1 MSVTQLHP
9 EADGPDFSAG
19 CAFMDGEF
27 VPIADAK
34 ISILDWGMVRSDCTY
49 DVAHVWKG
57 RFFRLEKHLDRFES
71 GIGRLRME
79 LPMSRDELETVL
91 HTCVAKTGLEDAYV
105 SMTLTRGRPLKGIR
119 DPRLC
124 TNNFYA
130 FAVPFVWLA
139 TPEQQEDGVHLH
151 VSSIP
156 RIDKASVDPKVKNYH
171 WIDMEM
177 SLFEAYEAG
186 ANFVV
191 LKDLEGNLTEGPG
204 YNLFTYRDGTW
215 MTPGEGVLEGIT
227 RGAVLDLCSE
237 LNVGARQAVMT
248 EDDLQAAEEI
258 LVTSTAGGVM
268 PVTTLDG
275 KPIGDGKPGP
285 ATTRVR
291 QLYWD
296 KHAAGDWSKPVR
308 YDLAEG

>member
-1 MSVTQLHP
+1 MSVTQLKP
-9 EADGPDFSAG
+9 QIDGPDYSAG

-27 VPIADAK
+27 IPIGEAK
-34 ISILDWGMVRSDCTY
+34 ISILDWGLVRSDCTY

-71 GIGRLRME
+71 SIARLRME
-79 LPMSRDELETVL
+79 LPFDRDELVRIL
-91 HTCVAKTGLEDAYV
+91 HKCVALAGLEDAYV
-105 SMTLTRGRPLKGIR
+105 SMTLTRGRPMKGIR

-139 TPEQQEDGVHLH
+139 SPEQQEDGVHLH

-171 WIDMEM
+171 WLDMEM

-191 LKDLEGNLTEGPG
+191 LNDIEGNLTEGPG

-215 MTPGEGVLEGIT
+215 TTPGEGVLEGIT

-237 LNVGARQAVMT
+237 LNVTAREAVMT
-248 EDDLQAAEEI
+248 VDDLAAAEEV

-268 PVTTLDG
+268 PVTTIDG
-275 KPIGDGKPGP
+275 RPIGDGKPGP
-285 ATTRVR
+285 ATTRMR
-291 QLYWD
+291 QLYWK
-296 KHAAGDWSKPVR
+296 KHAAEGWSTPVH
-308 YDLAEG
+308 YDLAES